1 MGGGVG
7 WDGAAA
13 LTGFPI
19 LGWNFVVSSQS
30 FVMGIVH
37 PSRR

>member
-7 WDGAAA
+7 WDGEVS
-13 LTGFPI
+13 LTAFPV
-19 LGWNFVVSSQS
+19 LGWNFVVSLQS